1 MLCFCLLSIFTGG
14 NAVKFH
20 LIEKM
25 AAKDL
30 LVKDSSVAN
39 SQAIAAQAMED
50 MVLNLA
56 RQQAKVQMTQK
67 APNET
72 TVDSANITDWVLQI
86 EAVMDEMMRALLD
99 ELAAHNAQCD
109 SAYRNV
115 TDCKTVN
122 YTNDTIFP
130 QPGFDGDFTKLR
142 TAYYSCM
149 SSFDDHNSEFARC
162 RAMRNSLWEQE
173 QAALNALNDL
183 NIYKSPEEC
192 KIHYTE
198 LDDVENYLKNMYD
211 HFTIQAANF
220 WNAYWRLGNLSANA
234 SFHLECAAQEYI
246 TNQTEH
252 CSQQQLNLEQAA
264 CDYYSFTETCCQ
276 ELSTCVDQRW
286 SYFQTYLNSTLLDL
300 ESMKTQYRALKR
312 IECLLDAFAQT
323 DIDAAI
329 DTCIAKSY
337 VLEADQK
344 FTSQCANYTGDS
356 LKPTI
361 VIPDA
366 CTVGITEIP
375 RPGTEAFNITV
386 FYGKGY
392 TAGICLA
399 TCCGSPYTWVKRT
412 ETGWDGNA
420 DFVYRAYP
428 SNPDAS
434 EPQYLD
440 DAKQLCELSTT
451 TQCGFIFDEWCD
463 GLQNDQDNGT
473 NPQAFHHYRLLKPG
487 ATTQPS
493 TNIPSCIYEMHYG
506 PAPTTT
512 TTTKALQCSFDLG
525 FARSEE
531 SEEQHNWSTSIFKS
545 FTTQEVFD
553 YDAFFRFDGC
563 STETVEAGKCIGGG
577 TSSGVRIVKEMRSE
591 TAVAEGDC
599 CNTTTNR
606 VQTQA
611 RRSCNGYSDEYL
623 VHENKTAQSSQ
634 ILAQNG
640 QVVSFS
646 SLKQARETCM
656 RMGFYCW
663 GLVDSHCNQTTLL
676 IIESTNDS
684 TRLTG
689 GDLLDDA
696 SDCVREKL
704 AVGDIHLATADAV
717 GM

>member
-1 MLCFCLLSIFTGG
+1 
-14 NAVKFH
+14 
-20 LIEKM
+20 
-25 AAKDL
+25 
-30 LVKDSSVAN
+30 
-39 SQAIAAQAMED
+39 MED

-56 RQQAKVQMTQK
+56 RQQAKVQKTQQG
-67 APNET
+67 PNATSNT
-72 TVDSANITDWVLQI
+72 TQTKVAVDSANITDWVLQI
-86 EAVMDEMMRALLD
+86 ETVMDDMMRSLLD
-99 ELAAHNAQCD
+99 QLATQNAQCA
-109 SAYRNV
+109 SAYRNA
-115 TDCKTVN
+115 TDCKELN
-122 YTNDTIFP
+122 YTKNTIFP
-130 QPGFDGDFTKLR
+130 QPGFDGDWTSLR
-142 TAYYSCM
+142 NAYYSCM
-149 SSFDDHNSEFARC
+149 NTFDDHNSELFARC
-162 RAMRNSLWEQE
+162 RAVRDSLLEQE

-192 KIHYTE
+192 KVRYTE
-198 LDDVENYLKNMYD
+198 PDDVENYLKNMYD
-211 HFTIQAANF
+211 HFTIQAANY

-375 RPGTEAFNITV
+375 RPGTEAFNKTE
-386 FYGKGY
+386 FYDKGY
-392 TAGICLA
+392 KAGICLA
-399 TCCGSPYTWVKRT
+399 TCCGSPYTWVKQT
-412 ETGWDGNA
+412 DTGWDENF
-420 DFVYRAYP
+420 DFIYMAYP
-428 SNPDAS
+428 TNPDPFAS
-434 EPQYLD
+434 APQYLD
-440 DAKQLCELSTT
+440 DAKQLCELGTV
-451 TQCGFIFDEWCD
+451 TQCGFIFDEYCD
-463 GLQNDQDNGT
+463 GLQNDSDNGPT
-473 NPQAFHHYRLLKPG
+473 PGTLHHYILLKPG
-487 ATTQPS
+487 STTQPS
-493 TNIPSCIYEMHYG
+493 GIESCIYEMHLRVV
-506 PAPTTT
+506 PTTT

-531 SEEQHNWSTSIFKS
+531 SGEQHNWSTSIFES
-545 FTTQEVFD
+545 FATREVFD